1 VLLRLAALAV
11 LAAALAACGGSGKK
25 DTQTTGSQL
34 PPGCSVA
41 EADQVVTS
49 FLSSPTLAPQADF
62 DVYASYES
70 DKHSFVAHLV
80 PKALTYLHARQKLGE
95 RSRLLSLRVGKLDFN
110 HVRITFSLT
119 RYAPD
124 FADRGIHTRLAKGA
138 GTIDCA
144 HQRIAAWVQKGP

>member
-25 DTQTTGSQL
+25 DTKTTGSQL

-80 PKALTYLHARQKLGE
+80 PKALTYLHARQKL
-95 RSRLLSLRVGKLDFN
+95 DFN